1 MRGSSIGLSI
11 DASLSQGSYQAHVM
25 FLHINGFN
33 LWALSLLQNISK
45 VQTVYLFDQNDPQRL
60 QSLSYALTSLE
71 QRRQFSLCDLKHQP
85 VLDSQ
90 EC

>member
-1 MRGSSIGLSI
+1 MRGFSIWLSI
-11 DASLSQGSYQAHVM
+11 DAFLGQGSYQALVM

-33 LWALSLLQNISK
+33 LWAHLLLQNISEA
-45 VQTVYLFDQNDPQRL
+45 QTLSFFEQNDPQWL
-60 QSLSYALTSLE
+60 QSLSYALTGLE